1 MEIQMNDMADQT
13 GSSDSHG
20 PFIPPNMVDDDFPVA
35 ALTPSQIFD
44 ALDTTIPTSRNA
56 TMMRVGSGAV
66 EETAF
71 APESE
76 HTGLTTS
83 LDSAPVLPDM
93 GRRNK

>member
-1 MEIQMNDMADQT
+1 MAHQNANQ
-13 GSSDSHG
+13 DSHG

-44 ALDTTIPTSRNA
+44 ALGTTVPTTRNA
-56 TMMRVGSGAV
+56 SLSRIRTGAPDAV

-76 HTGLTTS
+76 HTGATTS
-83 LDSAPVLPDM
+83 LESAPVVPEDSL
-93 GRRNK
+93 GGNRRR